1 MNSLLYCGV
10 EYIGEDHLSL
20 RPRHIRAGQARRA
33 DWLLRHRRAADL
45 FGRKTT
51 VLLREAEVTAG

>member
-1 MNSLLYCGV
+1 MGGGV
-10 EYIGEDHLSL
+10 KRGALTGFSGIVERLQSKDRLQVL
-20 RPRHIRAGQARRA
+20 F
-33 DWLLRHRRAADL
+33 DL